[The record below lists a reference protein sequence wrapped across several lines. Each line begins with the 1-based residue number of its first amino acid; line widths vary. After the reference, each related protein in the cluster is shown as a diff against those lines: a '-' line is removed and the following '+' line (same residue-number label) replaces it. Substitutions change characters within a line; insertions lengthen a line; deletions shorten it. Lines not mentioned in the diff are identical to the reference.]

1 MTKTY
6 YQDFSD
12 FRFQKVF
19 PTSTSFKYHQ
29 YFDGSRYYNMLFD
42 AWENKYSN
50 NRGEGKNYY

>member
-1 MTKTY
+1 MTKTFY
-6 YQDFSD
+6 KDFSD
-12 FRFQKVF
+12 FSFQKVF

-50 NRGEGKNYY
+50 NREEGKN